1 MRLSHY
7 SDYSLRVLLYLGAR
21 EDERATI
28 AQIAAAYDISANHL
42 MKVVHHLA
50 QRGYVETVRGKGG
63 GMRLARA
70 PEDINVGELVRATE
84 DNSRLAEC
92 FDRETS
98 CCRIESA
105 CRLRGILRGALE
117 SFFRELDRHTLAE
130 LLAPRAKLARLLS
143 IPAPIALRRV
153 ARSGAA

>member
-1 MRLSHY
+1 MRLSTY

-21 EDERATI
+21 EDHLATI
-28 AQIAAAYDISANHL
+28 AQVAAAYDISANHL
-42 MKVVHHLA
+42 MKVVHHLG
-50 QRGYVETVRGKGG
+50 QRGYIETVRGKGG
-63 GMRLARA
+63 GMRLAHA

-98 CCRIESA
+98 CCRIEPA
-105 CRLRGILRGALE
+105 CRLRGILRVALE
-117 SFFRELDRHTLAE
+117 AFFQELDRHTLAD
-130 LLAPRAKLARLLS
+130 LLAPRAKLVKLLS
-143 IPAPIALRRV
+143 IPAPIAVRRM